1 MKTMEPRRGWI
12 HNYISFSGL
21 SQEDV
26 EAAEALDVLRNS
38 TVFSRGRDD
47 EDEDEEKVR
56 RKRSR
61 QDDDEGDYENEDKPG
76 ILRDDDKETT
86 YTRRRRKTSVR
97 ERADSRL
104 SQEGVVTIRTNPD
117 GTEESLF
124 DRVCRNSNKILTNM
138 GSFFE
143 EMNNN
148 EFTDDEDEED
158 EKSDGKENVKKEEQE
173 QEEGN
178 NNNDGKGVE
187 EESSTYYPTWASRS
201 YTSDGQYYSK
211 RQILSEAIAKGADNL
226 KEYKLNMS
234 IESKKRLITCLH
246 LLKLANNQLS
256 EKVAYLQDV
265 VEKEQEELLNPGSTA
280 VKTEEHNTEEDQ
292 EFYDAAESVDERSGE
307 LGLEIV
313 GTVKKVYSLISKYTG
328 TSLPE
333 PARSQVRES
342 LLNLP
347 SNWNTS
353 IHNGITYNGHA
364 PSTGTS
370 NSVSNTNTSSDTTL
384 STMSPQ
390 SYPSI
395 IPVSSNGK
403 YLILAKE
410 SLNMVQSVIDVV
422 DSTLGRAEEWVKQKQ
437 ELKEMIRQKFLA
449 QQKQEEE
456 RLNTV
461 KEEPVKVEKDLIT

>member
-1 MKTMEPRRGWI
+1 MEPRRGWI

-38 TVFSRGRDD
+38 AVFSRLDRDRD
-47 EDEDEEKVR
+47 LH
-56 RKRSR
+56 RKRNR
-61 QDDDEGDYENEDKPG
+61 QDDDDGSENDEVVQSE
-76 ILRDDDKETT
+76 DKETT
-86 YTRRRRKTSVR
+86 YTRRRRKASVR
-97 ERADSRL
+97 ERADSKM
-104 SQEGVVTIRTNPD
+104 SQDSGGANITAT
-117 GTEESLF
+117 TEESLF
-124 DRVCRNSNKILTNM
+124 DRVCRNSNQILTNM

-148 EFTDDEDEED
+148 EFTDDEGEEED
-158 EKSDGKENVKKEEQE
+158 ADQDDEYSKKKRKYPGVL
-173 QEEGN
+173 GN
-178 NNNDGKGVE
+178 ALSQDHELDEIKRE
-187 EESSTYYPTWASRS
+187 DDDSIRSRTWGTRS
-201 YTSDGQYYSK
+201 YSGNGQYYSK

-246 LLKLANNQLS
+246 LLKLANNQLA
-256 EKVAYLQDV
+256 EKVASLQDV
-265 VEKEQEELLNPGSTA
+265 VEKEQEEMTNPGASGI
-280 VKTEEHNTEEDQ
+280 KSEEHGHDEDQ

-328 TSLPE
+328 NSLPE

-347 SNWNTS
+347 TNWNTS
-353 IHNGITYNGHA
+353 IHNGITYNGHGTLSA
-364 PSTGTS
+364 TTS
-370 NSVSNTNTSSDTTL
+370 NTSDSSVVSTT
-384 STMSPQ
+384 

-422 DSTLGRAEEWVKQKQ
+422 DSTLGKAEEWVKQKQ
-437 ELKEMIRQKFLA
+437 ELKEMIRQKFLE
-449 QQKQEEE
+449 QQNRRELEETQTIKHDPEEE
-456 RLNTV
+456 RSI
-461 KEEPVKVEKDLIT
+461 KVEKDIIT